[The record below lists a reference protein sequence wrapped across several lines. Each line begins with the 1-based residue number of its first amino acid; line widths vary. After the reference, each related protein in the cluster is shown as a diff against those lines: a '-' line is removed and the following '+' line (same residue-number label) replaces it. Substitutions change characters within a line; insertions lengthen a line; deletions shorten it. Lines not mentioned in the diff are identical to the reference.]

1 MFLVLSL
8 GKSSRVI
15 PYAWWIAMG
24 VGINNHR
31 DYIESFLSISKDQNK
46 AITTWMTCS
55 WQAIQ

>member
-1 MFLVLSL
+1 
-8 GKSSRVI
+8 
-15 PYAWWIAMG
+15 MG